1 MLWKIPAISGYK
13 SMIPGGTPETSGN
26 HRGEDVFMSCG
37 NRAPQWFR
45 TKQINKKKSRP
56 FNIAQIVKD
65 IETLPH
71 GPMMFPLFSL
81 GRAILVE
88 FEMPSFDVR
97 RLFCCFSGICG
108 DGVEDWLQLLQH
120 LCETHLPLLLHRLA
134 VTSWA
139 MNGHGS

>member
-1 MLWKIPAISGYK
+1 MLVS
-13 SMIPGGTPETSGN
+13 
-26 HRGEDVFMSCG
+26 
-37 NRAPQWFR
+37 
-45 TKQINKKKSRP
+45 NKKNEKKYLRP
-56 FNIAQIVKD
+56 FNIAQIAKD

-71 GPMMFPLFSL
+71 EPNMFPLFSL

-88 FEMPSFDVR
+88 LEMPSFGVR
-97 RLFCCFSGICG
+97 RLFCGFSGICG
-108 DGVEDWLQLLQH
+108 VGVEDWLQLLQH